1 MCIKHAVMTD
11 SKKTSC
17 SHAAQASQH
26 NCADKLMSS
35 LGVSNIA
42 LPVPTAA
49 LLHQTELCVLFFSQR
64 S

>member
-1 MCIKHAVMTD
+1 MCIEHAVMTD
-11 SKKTSC
+11 SKKRSC
-17 SHAAQASQH
+17 SHAAQAS
-26 NCADKLMSS
+26 CADKLMSS